1 MSPGLWVIGIAIG
14 LTPAAGPPSTGPTA
28 VSTATAPSGQV
39 SPPDDS
45 QVRHM
50 VRQLNHPSPVRRR
63 AALRQLA
70 AWGPFAFNELRRAA
84 EGPDH
89 EAALSAQALLAEFQA
104 AILIGGQVRLE
115 VDRSRIAWDEPFT
128 LTVRVKNP
136 TPVPIRV
143 PWPQSI
149 PPATQP
155 VPDPAD
161 QVGRILDVA
170 DWLTVTDPDGR
181 PTELR
186 FEPID
191 GDAAV
196 YEAVNVRAG
205 KCPPFSE
212 VPASGEVDLRV
223 VQFNR
228 GWARYPMLS
237 AGTWHISFAYQPAWK
252 DASWIEAGYGRVQA
266 GPVSVEVVRN
276 APDAVRHATRPLQLA
291 LVSDDKVIRAEVL
304 STWDRS
310 LHLNL
315 NYGPDPTR
323 YASVAW
329 EFRSVGTIDW
339 QRWEPEPES
348 SQSAVR
354 PDRIRRINPGESV
367 EIARLAR
374 TELLKKA
381 AADPPAGS
389 CEAMLRYMNLPNARR
404 LRESVSA
411 AEESMTLSSPL
422 FTGVLL
428 SEPIQLDSP

>member
-1 MSPGLWVIGIAIG
+1 MGTGLWAIGIAIG
-14 LTPAAGPPSTGPTA
+14 LAPVAGMASTGPTA
-28 VSTATAPSGQV
+28 VSTSTAPSSQA
-39 SPPDDS
+39 SPPDDT
-45 QVRHM
+45 QVRQM
-50 VRQLNHPSPVRRR
+50 VRQLNHPSPARRT

-84 EGPDH
+84 DGPDH
-89 EAALSAQALLAEFQA
+89 EAALSAQALLAELQA

-115 VDRSRIAWDEPFT
+115 VDRSRIGWDEPFT

-149 PPATQP
+149 LPATQP
-155 VPDPAD
+155 VPDDAD

-170 DWLTVTDPDGR
+170 DWLTVSDPDGR

-205 KCPPFSE
+205 KRPPFSE
-212 VPASGEVDLRV
+212 VPAGGEVDLRV

-252 DASWIEAGYGRVQA
+252 DASWIEAGYGRIQA
-266 GPVSVEVVRN
+266 GPVAVEVTGN
-276 APDAVRHATRPLQLA
+276 APEAVRHATRSLQLT
-291 LVSDDKVIRAEVL
+291 LVSDDKLIRAEVL
-304 STWDRS
+304 STWDRP

-329 EFRSVGTIDW
+329 EFRRGEGTDW
-339 QRWEPEPES
+339 RRWEPEPES

-354 PDRIRRINPGESV
+354 LDRIRRIDPGKSV

-374 TELLKKA
+374 SELFKRA
-381 AADPPAGS
+381 AADPTAGS
-389 CEAMLRYMNLPNARR
+389 CEAKLRYMNLPNARR
-404 LRESVSA
+404 LRESMTA
-411 AEESMTLSSPL
+411 TGESMTIPSPL
-422 FTGVLL
+422 FTGVLP
-428 SEPIQLDSP
+428 SEPIQFDSP